1 MIELDSG
8 NVLLKPSQRKQLLT
22 WLRRA
27 VRLGRTLGDCV
38 VRITMRR
45 VGRTYELIA
54 RVHDSAG
61 DFACRC
67 RQHDWRRAMR
77 ALAGQV
83 ADGLHRQRVALASAR
98 V

>member
-8 NVLLKPSQRKQLLT
+8 NVLLKPSQRKQFLT

-27 VRLGRTLGDCV
+27 IRLGRTIGGCV

-45 VGRTYELIA
+45 VGRTYELA
-54 RVHDSAG
+54 AHVHDAAG

-77 ALAGQV
+77 ELAGQV
-83 ADGLHRQRVALASAR
+83 AAGMHQQRVALAVAR
-98 V
+98 G